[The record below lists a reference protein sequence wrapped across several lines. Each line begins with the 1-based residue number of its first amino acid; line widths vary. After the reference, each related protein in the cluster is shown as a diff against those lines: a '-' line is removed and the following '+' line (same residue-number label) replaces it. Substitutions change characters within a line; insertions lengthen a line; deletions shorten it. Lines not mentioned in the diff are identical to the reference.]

1 MGPGQCCNQR
11 EIEMH
16 TVSLLAIAALVIGLL
31 GACTVEPGSDGAGA
45 YRNHTIG
52 IAKRHG
58 AGPDR

>member
-1 MGPGQCCNQR
+1 
-11 EIEMH
+11 MH